1 MYIIYRSS
9 SIFSQIPCTD
19 LELGP
24 FEGEDRGLKS
34 SPFLHPSPVFPTPL
48 IPSPSPHLLSS
59 NLGSSPFFSFFHL
72 SPFSRPISPF
82 ANVLQ
87 TCTSHLADSRGICV
101 HIHILHLFVISYKD
115 LGHHLHVKHKTHFE
129 LFCYFQG
136 KK

>member
-19 LELGP
+19 LELGS
-24 FEGEDRGLKS
+24 FEGEDKRLKS
-34 SPFLHPSPVFPTPL
+34 SPFLHPSPLFSN
-48 IPSPSPHLLSS
+48 PSPPFSLS
-59 NLGSSPFFSFFHL
+59 SSPFFQPRLISFFLHL
-72 SPFSRPISPF
+72 SPFSHPISPF

-101 HIHILHLFVISYKD
+101 RIHILHLFAISYKD
-115 LGHHLHVKHKTHFE
+115 LGHHLHVTHKTHFE
-129 LFCYFQG
+129 LLCYFQG